1 MTKREIAALLASYQ
15 DLQTKYH
22 LELDKNS
29 QLRSQNEELARRL
42 AWFECKLFGQ
52 KSERRLLVSCSKQL
66 WASCLL
72 FQRQEQRL
80 EVCGIHISRATLINL
95 TVRVSLLLKAS
106 IFSPFSLGSSKQSV
120 GYG

>member
-52 KSERRLLVSCSKQL
+52 SQSG
-66 WASCLL
+66 ACL
-72 FQRQEQRL
+72 
-80 EVCGIHISRATLINL
+80 
-95 TVRVSLLLKAS
+95 
-106 IFSPFSLGSSKQSV
+106 
-120 GYG
+120 